1 MMREL
6 KAGFVIACVVLL
18 AGCVNIVVNPHHVKS
33 PSSPPPE
40 SSSYLVPGV
49 PLNHASDDPRF
60 QFRGT
65 WIGTLQGYDAPSFI
79 DSKGYPLSFCVFIG
93 SADNAKVYKW
103 NEGMWKDF
111 GNRPYSWTS
120 WGSQAE
126 VSSLASGT
134 DDDGTWVEG
143 SRFTFV
149 RYDADTSIVY
159 WLRTVNNLDIPT
171 TAQYYFFAW
180 GYSGRMHRVDAG
192 GDTACGGDPT
202 KPQ

>member
-1 MMREL
+1 MREL
-6 KAGFVIACVVLL
+6 TAGIVIACVGLL
-18 AGCVNIVVNPHHVKS
+18 AGCVTIVVNPHRAKS
-33 PSSPPPE
+33 ASAPRPE
-40 SSSYLVPGV
+40 SSGSLVPGV

-65 WIGTLQGYDAPSFI
+65 WIGTLRGYDAPSFI
-79 DSKGYPLSFCVFIG
+79 DSKRYPLSFCVFIG

-103 NEGMWKDF
+103 SKGKWKDF

-126 VSSLASGT
+126 VSALASGT

-159 WLRTVNNLDIPT
+159 WLRTVNNLDIPA
-171 TAQYYFFAW
+171 TAQYYYFAW
-180 GYSGRMHRVDAG
+180 GYSGRMHRVAAG
-192 GDTACGGDPT
+192 GDTACGDDPT
-202 KPQ
+202 KQQ